1 MLPAHSFEYNIV
13 VEAIN
18 FLKLAMHDAKFI
30 DGQIISEFFQ
40 RNMDKVAVTP
50 CLTADLKVI
59 YVYILLIIDGNFVSN
74 VQINLIAND
83 LLWSWLFGM
92 TGCWLWLVSNTDPK

>member
-13 VEAIN
+13 VKAIN
-18 FLKLAMHDAKFI
+18 FLKLAMYHAKFI
-30 DGQIISEFFQ
+30 DGQLISEFFQ
-40 RNMDKVAVTP
+40 RNMDKVAVIP

-59 YVYILLIIDGNFVSN
+59 YVHIILIIDGNSVSN

-83 LLWSWLFGM
+83 LLWS
-92 TGCWLWLVSNTDPK
+92 